1 VLEVPQI
8 GGVGADKMLSRS
20 RQQFIS
26 SKFGNSHEPGR
37 NAVQEPRTFY
47 RRDLFLGA
55 AVGGAALVGTGA
67 VAAPSALPAGA
78 CERGDVEVLAVL
90 PDVTPGVQSSVEGL
104 TVGRDGNI
112 YVPSFGY
119 NTTGALTGNAVLFVI
134 SPKGD
139 IVRKVTIA
147 NSSPHMLGLEFN
159 PVTGALWVLDFGA
172 GKVLDVDPATGA
184 SSVLAGPIAGSGL
197 NALTFDELGNGYVS
211 DSFLGV
217 IWKIAPKGGGAMA
230 WSSDPLLGPGTGL
243 TPPFG
248 ANGVEFNN
256 ERTILFVANTA
267 FHQIIQI
274 PVNSNGTAGTA
285 SIFITGINAPDGIRI
300 DRDDNIWICANQE
313 DEIVVIDK
321 TGKVIAKL
329 GEFGGIDEDGI
340 VRGFLFP
347 ASLAFSKDGSTLY
360 VSNLTLYLPYAG
372 AEPAIDSAWT
382 LQVKGYTVSQ
392 LPARIR
398 PLPGDD

>member
-1 VLEVPQI
+1 V
-8 GGVGADKMLSRS
+8 K
-20 RQQFIS
+20 
-26 SKFGNSHEPGR
+26 EPK
-37 NAVQEPRTFY
+37 AVN

-55 AVGGAALVGTGA
+55 AAVGGAGLVGTGT
-67 VAAPSALPAGA
+67 VAAPSAPPASGWD
-78 CERGDVEVLAVL
+78 RGEVDVLAVL

-104 TVGRDGNI
+104 TVGPDGNI

-119 NTTGALTGNAVLFVI
+119 NTKGALTGNAVLFVI

-159 PVTGALWVLDFGA
+159 PVTRALWVLDFGA
-172 GKVLDVDPATGA
+172 GKVLDVDPTTGA
-184 SSVLAGPIAGSGL
+184 SSVLAGPISGSGL

-217 IWKIAPKGGGAMA
+217 IWKVSPHGGGALS
-230 WSSDPLLGPGTGL
+230 WSSDPLLAPGTGL

-248 ANGVEFNN
+248 ANGVEFNS

-274 PVNSNGTAGTA
+274 PVNSNGTAGKA

-329 GEFGGIDEDGI
+329 GDFGGIDEDGI

-347 ASLAFSKDGSTLY
+347 ASLAFSKDRSILY

-392 LPARIR
+392 LPARI
-398 PLPGDD
+398 PPFPSHD

>member
-1 VLEVPQI
+1 V
-8 GGVGADKMLSRS
+8 K
-20 RQQFIS
+20 
-26 SKFGNSHEPGR
+26 EPK
-37 NAVQEPRTFY
+37 AVN
-47 RRDLFLGA
+47 RRDFFFGA
-55 AVGGAALVGTGA
+55 AVGGAGLVGTGA
-67 VAAPSALPAGA
+67 VAAASALPARA
-78 CERGDVEVLAVL
+78 WKRERGDVDVLAVL

-104 TVGRDGNI
+104 TVGPDGNI
-112 YVPSFGY
+112 YVPTFGF
-119 NTTGALTGNAVLFVI
+119 NTKGALTGNAVLFVI
-134 SPKGD
+134 SPRSE

-147 NSSPHMLGLEFN
+147 NSSPHMLGLRFN

-172 GKVLDVDPATGA
+172 GNVLHVNPRTGA
-184 SSVLAGPIAGSGL
+184 SRVLAGPIAGSGL

-217 IWKIAPKGGGAMA
+217 IWKVRPRGGGAVA

-256 ERTILFVANTA
+256 DRTILFVANTA

-274 PVNSNGTAGTA
+274 PVNGNGTAGTA
-285 SIFITGINAPDGIRI
+285 SIFITGINAPDGIMI

-321 TGKVIAKL
+321 KGKVIAKL
-329 GEFGGIDEDGI
+329 GDFGGIDEDGI

-347 ASLAFSKDGSTLY
+347 ASLAFSKDGTTLY
-360 VSNLTLYLPYAG
+360 VSNLTLYLPYAS
-372 AEPAIDSAWT
+372 AEKAIDSAWT

-392 LPARIR
+392 LPARI
-398 PLPGDD
+398 PPFPSHG